1 MDRVGGEI
9 KRRRCV
15 RRPLPLPA
23 FLARRVA
30 TTSPPNT
37 YGLQFHDG
45 RQVAGQVGTKRN
57 GYGLPEML
65 LRIDLLPGESE
76 LLDRSQPDERH
87 GNDQRCLWLW
97 SNN

>member
-1 MDRVGGEI
+1 VDRAGGEI

-65 LRIDLLPGESE
+65 QI
-76 LLDRSQPDERH
+76 
-87 GNDQRCLWLW
+87 C
-97 SNN
+97 